1 MKLFYLVGRYE
12 VSSATKDLVSNPFS
26 GQNIKMSF
34 DLTFPNGIALVV
46 GGSGG
51 IGSMVATRLVKAGS
65 KVAITYFK
73 NKKAAE
79 SLCNSLNKKEKIC
92 KAYQLDIRNPKDI
105 AQLVETLIAENSSIH
120 TVVNSAGF
128 DIPQEMISEIDMNTW
143 KEVID
148 SDVHGFFN
156 LVASSLKQLRKE
168 GGSYI
173 FISSAGLLRYPP
185 GDVLSVA
192 PKAAIESLIKG
203 IAKEEGIH
211 NIRAN
216 SIALGII
223 ETGIFLRLK
232 AEKNSFFDED
242 WEKAVLQNL
251 AIKRFGKPEEVA
263 DLVVF
268 LAAKESAYITGQLIA
283 VDGGYSI

>member
-1 MKLFYLVGRYE
+1 MVGRYE
-12 VSSATKDLVSNPFS
+12 VSSTTKDLVSNALS
-26 GQNIKMSF
+26 GQNSKMSF
-34 DLTFPNGIALVV
+34 SLTFPNGIALVV

-51 IGSMVATRLVKAGS
+51 IGSMVARRLVMAGS

-79 SLCNSLNKKEKIC
+79 NLCNSLNKKEEVC
-92 KAYQLDIRNPKDI
+92 KAYELDIRNSKDI
-105 AQLVETLIAENSSIH
+105 AKLVETLITENSSIH

-128 DIPQEMISEIDMNTW
+128 DIPQEMISEIDTNTW

-232 AEKNSFFDED
+232 AEEDSFFDED

-268 LAAKESAYITGQLIA
+268 LASKESGYITGQLIA

>member
-92 KAYQLDIRNPKDI
+92 KAYQL
-105 AQLVETLIAENSSIH
+105 ETLITENSSIH